1 MRKLKGGRYLEA
13 AEAADPGIGE
23 FITDYLP
30 YLDFNQWM
38 NFVRED
44 GDEISDAARALLNA
58 NDRFYLLTVTLH
70 RQDAWHP
77 WLYDRCREVEAQPD
91 GRLDL
96 WARYH
101 YKSSIGTFAGIIQEV
116 IIDPEITVAILSCTG
131 DVAKPFLLQIQQEL
145 ENNDDLKRIHS
156 DVFWKHPRKEAPRW
170 SREEGLVVKRRGNPR
185 EATVEAHGII
195 DAMPTGKHFRLL
207 DYDDL
212 VTEKLVGNPD
222 MIKKVTE
229 RWELSDNLGQ
239 LGGTRKWHWGT
250 RYSFGDSY
258 GIMLERKTL
267 KERRYPATHDG
278 TLKGKPILMTDKRWN
293 EVKLT
298 QRSTV
303 SAQMLLNPT
312 SSNEATF
319 TATSFRHYEVLP
331 SVMNVYILCDP
342 SKGRTQRSDRTAIA
356 VIGIDQ
362 GGNKYLIDGYRHR
375 MKLSERW
382 QKIKQLEAKWTNHP
396 GVQMCRVGYE
406 QYGMQSDL
414 EVIQE
419 LQEKEN
425 RQFQID
431 ELGSTKDGKHSKND
445 RIERLE
451 PDMGK
456 GLFHLPAV
464 VYHPDYGGLQGKSS
478 LWEVWSAENQKLAE
492 DAGQI
497 DNPAVGTIIYR
508 PMVDFTKAQRGLA
521 ASGARHRIVTA
532 LKRRDETGDV
542 YDLTRAFIEEAVFHP
557 FAPHDDLI
565 DACSRI
571 YDMEPK
577 APIMFESRAAEA
589 RVYADS

>member
-1 MRKLKGGRYLEA
+1 LRALKGARYLTEKNADLA
-13 AEAADPGIGE
+13 A
-23 FITDYLP
+23 FITNDLP
-30 YLDFNQWM
+30 YLDFDQWCQ
-38 NFVRED
+38 FVEEVEPALD
-44 GDEISDAARALLNA
+44 DAGRALLNA

-101 YKSSIGTFAGIIQEV
+101 YKSSIGTFAGVIQEV
-116 IIDPEITVAILSCTG
+116 IIDPEITIAILSCTG

-145 ENNDDLKRIHS
+145 EANEDLKRIHS
-156 DVFWKHPRKEAPRW
+156 DVFWQHPRKEAPRW

-185 EATVEAHGII
+185 EATIEAHGII
-195 DAMPTGKHFRLL
+195 DAMPTGKHFHLL

-212 VTEKLVGNPD
+212 VTEKLVGNPE

-278 TLKGKPILMTDKRWN
+278 TLKGKPVLMTDKRWN

-312 SSNEATF
+312 ASNEATF

-331 SVMNVYILCDP
+331 AVLNVYILCDP

-362 GGNKYLIDGYRHR
+362 GGNKYLLDGFRHR

-382 QKIKQLEAKWTNHP
+382 QKIKALEAKWRSHP
-396 GVQMCRVGYE
+396 GVQLCRVGYE

-414 EVIQE
+414 EVIAE
-419 LQEKEN
+419 LQEREN

-431 ELGSTKDGKHSKND
+431 ELGSTKDGKHGKND

-464 VYHPDYGGLQGKSS
+464 VYHPDYGGRNGMSS
-478 LWEVWSAENQKLAE
+478 LWEVWSRENQKLAE
-492 DAGQI
+492 DAGQL
-497 DNPAVGTIIYR
+497 DNPSVGTVIYR
-508 PMVDFTKAQRGLA
+508 PMQALTRAQRAVESAGL
-521 ASGARHRIVTA
+521 RHRIVTA
-532 LKRRDETGDV
+532 LKRRDENGDM

-577 APIMFESRAAEA
+577 APIVFEARAAEA

>member
-1 MRKLKGGRYLEA
+1 MRALKGVRYLIDGDEA
-13 AEAADPGIGE
+13 NARLAK
-23 FITDYLP
+23 FITEDLP
-30 YLDFNQWM
+30 YLDFDQWCL
-38 NFVRED
+38 FIRDVEPTLD
-44 GDEISDAARALLNA
+44 DVGRALLNA

-77 WLYDRCREVEAQPD
+77 WLYDRCREVEASPD
-91 GRLDL
+91 GHLDL

-101 YKSSIGTFAGIIQEV
+101 YKSSIGTFAGIIQEI

-131 DVAKPFLLQIQQEL
+131 DVAKPFLVQIQQEM
-145 ENNDDLKRIHS
+145 ENNEDLKRIHS
-156 DVFWKHPRKEAPRW
+156 DVFWKHPRKEAARW
-170 SREEGLVVKRRGNPR
+170 SREEGLVVKRRGNPK
-185 EATVEAHGII
+185 EATVEAYGII
-195 DAMPTGKHFRLL
+195 DAMPTGRHFHLL

-212 VTEKLVGNPD
+212 VTEKMIGNPE

-239 LGGTRKWHWGT
+239 LAATRKWHWGT

-258 GIMLERKTL
+258 GIMLERKVL
-267 KERRYPATHDG
+267 KERRYPATENG
-278 TLKGKPILMTDKRWN
+278 LLKGKPVLMTDKRWN
-293 EVKLT
+293 EVKTT

-303 SAQMLLNPT
+303 SAQMLLNPVG
-312 SSNEATF
+312 SNEATF
-319 TATSFRHYEVLP
+319 TATAFKHYEVLP
-331 SVMNVYILCDP
+331 SIMNVYILCDP
-342 SKGRTQRSDRTAIA
+342 SKGNTKRSDRTGIA

-362 GGNKYLIDGYRHR
+362 GGNKYLLDGYRHR

-382 QKIKQLEAKWTNHP
+382 TKIKQLEAKWTNHP

-414 EVIQE
+414 EVIEEMQE
-419 LQEKEN
+419 REG
-425 RQFQID
+425 RHFQID
-431 ELGSTKDGKHSKND
+431 ELGSTKDGKHAKND

-456 GLFHLPAV
+456 GLFYLPAV
-464 VYHPDYGGLQGKSS
+464 VYHPDYGGLKGQPS
-478 LWEVWSAENQKLAE
+478 LWEVWTAENQKLAE
-492 DAGQI
+492 DAGQL
-497 DNPAVGTIIYR
+497 DNPTIGTVLYR
-508 PMVDFTKAQRGLA
+508 PMIDYTKAQRA
-521 ASGARHRIVTA
+521 MIASGAKHRIVTA
-532 LKRRDETGDV
+532 LKRRDENGDI

-577 APIMFESRAAEA
+577 SPIAFEGRQAQPN
-589 RVYADS
+589 VYADS

>member
-1 MRKLKGGRYLEA
+1 LRALKGARYLTEA
-13 AEAADPGIGE
+13 NADLAK
-23 FITDYLP
+23 FITENLA
-30 YLDFNQWM
+30 YLDFSQWHD
-38 NFVRED
+38 FIQETEPKLD
-44 GDEISDAARALLNA
+44 DAARALLNA

-70 RQDAWHP
+70 RRDAWHS

-131 DVAKPFLLQIQQEL
+131 DVAKPFLVQIQQEM
-145 ENNDDLKRIHS
+145 EANEDLKRIHG
-156 DVFWKHPRKEAPRW
+156 DVFWKQPRKEAPRW
-170 SREEGLVVKRRGNPR
+170 SREEGLVVKRKGNPK
-185 EATVEAHGII
+185 EATIEAHGII
-195 DAMPTGKHFRLL
+195 DAMPTGKHFNLL

-212 VTEKLVGNPD
+212 VTEKLIGNPE

-239 LGGTRKWHWGT
+239 MSGTRKWHWGT

-278 TLKGKPILMTDKRWN
+278 TLKGQPVLMTAKRWA

-312 SSNEATF
+312 ASNEATL
-319 TATSFRHYEVLP
+319 TATSFRHYEVMP
-331 SVMNVYILCDP
+331 SVMNVYIMCDP

-356 VIGIDQ
+356 VIGVDQ
-362 GGNKYLIDGYRHR
+362 GGNKYLLDGYRHR

-382 QKIKQLEAKWTNHP
+382 TRIKQLEAKWQNHP
-396 GVQMCRVGYE
+396 GVQMVRVGYE
-406 QYGMQSDL
+406 QYGMQSDI
-414 EVIQE
+414 EVIKE
-419 LQEKEN
+419 LQEKEG
-425 RQFQID
+425 RQFAID
-431 ELGSTKDGKHSKND
+431 ELGSTKDGKHGKND
-445 RIERLE
+445 RIDRLE

-464 VYHPDYGGLQGKSS
+464 VYHPDYGGLKGQSS
-478 LWEVWSAENQKLAE
+478 LWEVWNAEDQKLAE
-492 DAGQI
+492 EAGQR

-508 PMVDFTKAQRGLA
+508 PMQDFTKAQRAVQA
-521 ASGARHRIVTA
+521 AGARHRVVIA
-532 LKRRDETGDV
+532 LKRRDENGDL

-577 APIMFESRAAEA
+577 APIMFEAKAAEA
-589 RVYADS
+589 RAYPDS

>member
-1 MRKLKGGRYLEA
+1 LRALKGARYLTEA
-13 AEAADPGIGE
+13 NADLAK
-23 FITDYLP
+23 FITENLA
-30 YLDFNQWM
+30 YLDFSQWHD
-38 NFVRED
+38 FIQETEPKLD
-44 GDEISDAARALLNA
+44 DAARALLNA

-70 RQDAWHP
+70 RRDAWHS

-131 DVAKPFLLQIQQEL
+131 DVAKPFLVQIQQEM
-145 ENNDDLKRIHS
+145 EANEDLKRIHG
-156 DVFWKHPRKEAPRW
+156 DVFWKQPRKEAPRW
-170 SREEGLVVKRRGNPR
+170 SREEGLVVKRKGNPK
-185 EATVEAHGII
+185 EATIEAHGII
-195 DAMPTGKHFRLL
+195 DAMPTGKHFNLL

-212 VTEKLVGNPD
+212 VTEKLIGNPE

-239 LGGTRKWHWGT
+239 MSGTRKWHWGT

-278 TLKGKPILMTDKRWN
+278 TLKGQPVLMTAKRWA

-312 SSNEATF
+312 ASNEATF
-319 TATSFRHYEVLP
+319 TATSFRHYEVMP
-331 SVMNVYILCDP
+331 SVMNVYIMCDP

-356 VIGIDQ
+356 VIGVDQ
-362 GGNKYLIDGYRHR
+362 GGNKYLLDGYRHR

-382 QKIKQLEAKWTNHP
+382 TRIKQLEAKWQNHP
-396 GVQMCRVGYE
+396 GVQMVRVGYE
-406 QYGMQSDL
+406 QYGMQSDI
-414 EVIQE
+414 EVIKE
-419 LQEKEN
+419 LQEKEG
-425 RQFQID
+425 RQFAID
-431 ELGSTKDGKHSKND
+431 ELGSTKDGKHGKND
-445 RIERLE
+445 RIDRLE

-464 VYHPDYGGLQGKSS
+464 VYHPDYGGLKGQSS
-478 LWEVWSAENQKLAE
+478 LWEVWNAEDQKLAE
-492 DAGQI
+492 EAGQR

-508 PMVDFTKAQRGLA
+508 PMQDFTKAQRAVQA
-521 ASGARHRIVTA
+521 AGARHRVVIA
-532 LKRRDETGDV
+532 LKRRDENGDL

-577 APIMFESRAAEA
+577 APIMFEAKAAEA
-589 RVYADS
+589 RAYPDS